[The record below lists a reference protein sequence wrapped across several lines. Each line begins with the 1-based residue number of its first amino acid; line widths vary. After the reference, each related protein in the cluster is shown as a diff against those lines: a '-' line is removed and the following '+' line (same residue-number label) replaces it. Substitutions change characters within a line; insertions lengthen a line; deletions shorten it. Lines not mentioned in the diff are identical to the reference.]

1 MRYEEMGRE
10 GNNGGWLKEHITLPN
25 VMLVAVL
32 VFQIGGIVRDQRAQ
46 EERSG
51 NLEVRVTRLE
61 NARSDERFRLDTVYM
76 PRDLA
81 TGQYQEILRRLDAI
95 DQRIA
100 KGYR

>member
-1 MRYEEMGRE
+1 
-10 GNNGGWLKEHITLPN
+10 
-25 VMLVAVL
+25 
-32 VFQIGGIVRDQRAQ
+32 VRDQRAQ

-61 NARSDERFRLDTVYM
+61 NARSDERFRLDAVYM

>member
-10 GNNGGWLKEHITLPN
+10 ENGGSWFKEHLTLPN

-32 VFQIGGIVRDQRAQ
+32 VFQIGGMVRDQRAQ
-46 EERSG
+46 EERAS

-61 NARSDERFRLDTVYM
+61 NSRSDERFRLDPVYV

-81 TGQYQEILRRLDAI
+81 TSQDQEILRRLDAI